1 MCERVKWPHVPSD
14 SVAQTLRRIL
24 RTKALYVLKPY
35 VPTIRRRPVGVVL
48 PPKRVDDPSDG
59 ETSSSNTIAPIDWGY
74 GWLFDEA
81 TSLTISR
88 VKSRF
93 AKIWLDHMEDCLS
106 NGKLTKFG
114 IWGTVVVCVLFATS
128 PGFRASM
135 MRRAMARVAK
145 SVIRVTRD
153 GVKYASGSYLYMGMV
168 YTASVLPFAQGFIEA
183 IRQRNSAIILH
194 ALIPIMGYLAC
205 LMLVEFLL
213 TSTLEPR
220 FKMWVGLESHVTMAP
235 RKKFLVDYE
244 DAK

>member
-1 MCERVKWPHVPSD
+1 
-14 SVAQTLRRIL
+14 
-24 RTKALYVLKPY
+24 
-35 VPTIRRRPVGVVL
+35 
-48 PPKRVDDPSDG
+48 
-59 ETSSSNTIAPIDWGY
+59 
-74 GWLFDEA
+74 
-81 TSLTISR
+81 
-88 VKSRF
+88 
-93 AKIWLDHMEDCLS
+93 MEDCLS

-114 IWGTVVVCVLFATS
+114 IWGTLSFAFCLLLV
-128 PGFRASM
+128 PARASM
-135 MRRAMARVAK
+135 MRRAMVRVAK
-145 SVIRVTRD
+145 SVIWVTRD

-183 IRQRNSAIILH
+183 IRQRNPAIILH

-244 DAK
+244 DAKQGPAAVRIHSRCWLARA